1 MFQREAA
8 PLQDNVDPITELL
21 SQLSGTGSG
30 SGGAG
35 GGGGS
40 GGGGS
45 GGSGVGSMSQGA
57 GGGAGGRRLFSDMP
71 AHVQHLLEER
81 QHFERVSP
89 SRRTVYRKIVSGMQG
104 SANPSMAYHLSG
116 HNPVLPPHPLLDM
129 GVGLDLSRGQ
139 ASGNATRDSHKER
152 APTSASKANHLL
164 ASYSLPP
171 LTEAEKSSLE
181 QTRAD
186 KSLFVQE
193 LLLSMLASSS
203 SSSSD
208 SGSDSEDGT

>member
-1 MFQREAA
+1 MVSDHLAGGWNFMLVKV
-8 PLQDNVDPITELL
+8 PSVKYFPPIFHVFSFVVQDIF
-21 SQLSGTGSG
+21 SWFAGTGSG

-40 GGGGS
+40 GGGGG
-45 GGSGVGSMSQGA
+45 GGSGVGGVSQGA

-116 HNPVLPPHPLLDM
+116 TVCYDNYVSE
-129 GVGLDLSRGQ
+129 VQ
-139 ASGNATRDSHKER
+139 VY
-152 APTSASKANHLL
+152 
-164 ASYSLPP
+164 YSLIIIHI
-171 LTEAEKSSLE
+171 SVMIY
-181 QTRAD
+181 R
-186 KSLFVQE
+186 
-193 LLLSMLASSS
+193 
-203 SSSSD
+203 
-208 SGSDSEDGT
+208 